1 MMTDNKIDVLSEQAT
16 DFSERIYSELE
27 HNDKELASALDSEIY
42 IHSTTR
48 AKLRFLDSFEKAVT
62 KQFTDHN
69 ATCKNPNACRFTKA
83 YNKSLF
89 YINQRREEQEEY
101 LPVGEKKVNH
111 FFENGQH
118 FDALSE
124 ISKIFE
130 SAKKEICIV
139 DGYVNEK
146 TLSLIQSK
154 GESINVKILTNP
166 KAIDDKLKTFVDAFN
181 KQYKNLE
188 IKPSTVFHDRFIIID
203 GKAVYHFGASL
214 KDAGNN
220 TFIFTQLIDNEMI
233 ELAINKFNKE
243 WN

>member
-1 MMTDNKIDVLSEQAT
+1 MVTDNKMDVLSQQT
-16 DFSERIYSELE
+16 KKFSERIYRDFDHKDRELVAE
-27 HNDKELASALDSEIY
+27 LDSEIY
-42 IHSTTR
+42 LHSTVK
-48 AKLRFLDSFEKAVT
+48 AKLKFLERLEKPIT
-62 KQFTDHN
+62 TQFTDHN
-69 ATCKNPNACRFTKA
+69 TTCKNPDVCRFTKA
-83 YNKSLF
+83 YNKALF
-89 YINQRREEQEEY
+89 YINQRRGEHEEY
-101 LPVGEKKVNH
+101 LPVEEKKVNH

-118 FDALSE
+118 FDALNE

-130 SAKKEICIV
+130 SAKKEIWIV

-146 TLSLIQSK
+146 TLSLIKSK
-154 GESINVKILTNP
+154 VESVNVKILTNP

-188 IKPSTVFHDRFIIID
+188 LKPSSVFHDRFIIID

-220 TFIFTQLIDNEMI
+220 TFMFTQLIDTEMI

>member
-1 MMTDNKIDVLSEQAT
+1 MIDNKMDVLSQQT
-16 DFSERIYSELE
+16 KDFSERIYSDLY
-27 HNDKELASALDSEIY
+27 HNDKELASELDSEIY
-42 IHSTTR
+42 IHSTTK
-48 AKLRFLDSFEKAVT
+48 AKLRFLDSLEKAIT
-62 KQFTDHN
+62 KEFTDHN
-69 ATCKNPNACRFTKA
+69 ATCKNSNGCRYTNA
-83 YNKSLF
+83 YNKALF

-101 LPVGEKKVNH
+101 LPVGEKRVNH

-130 SAKKEICIV
+130 SAKKEIWIV

-154 GESINVKILTNP
+154 AESVNVKIITDP
-166 KAIDDKLKTFVDAFN
+166 KAIDDKLKTFIDAFN
-181 KQYKNLE
+181 KQYKHLE
-188 IKPSTVFHDRFIIID
+188 LKSSSAFHDRFIIID

-220 TFIFTQLIDNEMI
+220 TFMFTQLIDNEMI

>member
-1 MMTDNKIDVLSEQAT
+1 MDILNQQST
-16 DFSERIYSELE
+16 DFSERIYSELY
-27 HNDKELASALDSEIY
+27 HNDKDLVSGLDSEIY
-42 IHSTTR
+42 IHSTVKG
-48 AKLRFLDSFEKAVT
+48 KLKFLDSLEKAVT
-62 KQFTDHN
+62 KEFTNHN
-69 ATCKNPNACRFTKA
+69 ATCKNSGACRYTNA
-83 YNKSLF
+83 YNKALF
-89 YINQRREEQEEY
+89 FINQRREEQEDY
-101 LPVGEKKVNH
+101 LPAEEKKVNY

-130 SAKKEICIV
+130 SAKNTIWIV

-154 GESINVKILTNP
+154 AESVNVKILTNP

-181 KQYKNLE
+181 KQYKNLGL
-188 IKPSTVFHDRFIIID
+188 KPSTVFHDRFIIID

-214 KDAGNN
+214 KDAGTN
-220 TFIFTQLIDNEMI
+220 TFMFTQLIDNEMI
-233 ELAINKFNKE
+233 ELAINKFKKE